1 MAPCNDKQYDVVI
14 VGGGISAAMIA
25 KQLGLAGK
33 RVLIVEAGAPIPA
46 NINADLERFYTAAV
60 KVPESPYTPDIVD
73 PPGSMTPSNP
83 NLQNTPRA
91 TTAVLNANDWQN
103 PDASTLIQKGPLPFS
118 STYERVA
125 GGTTRHWL
133 GTSLRFL
140 PNDFKMATTYPALKA
155 LNWPDWPLT
164 YDDLVPWY
172 GQAEHEIGISA
183 DKNEQAYL
191 GITFP
196 ADYEYPMPKILQ
208 SALDTTL
215 GEGVTGMQLFN
226 QPVTVTSTPQGRNS
240 RPYQDRRVCAG
251 NTNCIPICPIGAKY
265 DATVTLKQ
273 ALNTGHVDIL
283 YQTVA
288 TEILVDTKNG
298 LITHIN
304 CVQYDNQTGE
314 KTGDCTVSGTIF
326 VVAAH
331 AIETPKL
338 LLMSNKQL
346 AAGIANR
353 SGLVGKNL
361 MDHPIYLA
369 WALMPDPIFPYRGPL
384 STSGIESLRDGP
396 FRNERAAF
404 RIEIGNE
411 GWNFPIG
418 DPYTTTLDFINGENK
433 SALNPQKQQ
442 LFGRDLV
449 KVLNQNFVRQFR
461 LGFLVEQ
468 EPETSNYIVPSQ
480 EYTDH
485 LGIPRPEIHYNLSEY
500 TKRGFAAA
508 RQAADAIFDRL
519 GATQFTSQPDPQ
531 NPTYFEIDGEA
542 FTFFGA
548 GHIVGTYTMG
558 TAPSNSVVGA
568 TQKTWDH
575 DNLYLVGSGVFP
587 TVTTANPTL
596 TITALALLAADSIK
610 KDLG

>member
-1 MAPCNDKQYDVVI
+1 MSPCNDKQYDVVI
-14 VGGGISAAMIA
+14 VGGGISGAMIA

-33 RVLIVEAGAPIPA
+33 RVLIVEAGAPLPV
-46 NINADLERFYTAAV
+46 NNNADLERFYKSVV
-60 KVPESPYTPDIVD
+60 KVPEAPYTPEIVD
-73 PPGSMTPSNP
+73 PPGSTTPSNP
-83 NLQNTPRA
+83 NLQNTPRP
-91 TTAVLNANDWQN
+91 TSSVLSADDWQN
-103 PDASTLIQKGPLPFS
+103 PNASMLIQKGPLPFS

-140 PNDFKMATTYPALKA
+140 PSDFEMAKVYPA
-155 LNWPDWPLT
+155 LNWPNWPLT

-172 GQAEHEIGISA
+172 GRAEHEMGVSA
-183 DKNEQAYL
+183 DKNDQAYL
-191 GITFP
+191 GMTFP
-196 ADYEYPMPKILQ
+196 ADYEYAMPKILQ
-208 SALDTTL
+208 SLLDDTL
-215 GEGVTGMQLFN
+215 SQGVAGMQLFD

-240 RPYQDRRVCAG
+240 RPYQSRRVCAG
-251 NTNCIPICPIGAKY
+251 NTNCIPICPIEAKY

-273 ALNTGHVDIL
+273 ALNTGNVDIL

-288 TEILVDTKNG
+288 TEILIDTASG
-298 LITHIN
+298 QVTQIN
-304 CVQYDNQTGE
+304 CVQYDTQTGDKSGE
-314 KTGDCTVSGTIF
+314 CSVAGTIF

-338 LLMSNKQL
+338 LLMSNKQI

-369 WALMPDPIFPYRGPL
+369 WALMPEPVFPYRGPL

-396 FRNERAAF
+396 FRKDRAAF

-411 GWNFPIG
+411 GWNFPIS
-418 DPYTTTLDFINGENK
+418 DPYTTTLDFINGTNH
-433 SALNPQKQQ
+433 SNLNPQNRQ
-442 LFGRDLV
+442 LFGADLV
-449 KVLNQNFVRQFR
+449 AALNHNFVRQFR
-461 LGFLVEQ
+461 LGFLMEQ
-468 EPETSNYIVPSQ
+468 EPETSNYIVPSP

-485 LGIPRPEIHYNLSEY
+485 LGIPRPEIHYNLSDY
-500 TKRGFAAA
+500 TKRGFVAAK
-508 RQAADAIFDRL
+508 QAADAIFNKL
-519 GATQFTSQPDPQ
+519 GATQFTSQPDPN
-531 NPTYFEIDGEA
+531 NPSYFEIDGEA

-558 TAPSNSVVGA
+558 TDPSSSVVQA

-596 TITALALLAADSIK
+596 TITAMALLAADAIK
-610 KDLG
+610 QDLG